1 METGNKL
8 RLADVFVSISDP
20 GQAGKIEHNLVE
32 LLVVAVNAVLVG
44 ADTFVEI
51 ELWAKE
57 KLEWLRGYL
66 RLEAGIPSHDT
77 FGRLFGLIDPDEFEA
92 AFRRWVATVLPALFK
107 AAPEKTPHGLAETV
121 EKDHGR
127 LETRRCFAFD
137 QLPCLHKPEQWP
149 DLKSFAVV
157 ESERLIHG
165 KTSFRT
171 TFPYQ
176 QPAR

>member
-20 GQAGKIEHNLVE
+20 GQPGKIEHNLVE

-77 FGRLFGLIDPDEFEA
+77 FRRLFGLTDKG
-92 AFRRWVATVLPALFK
+92 VTPAL
-107 AAPEKTPHGLAETV
+107 P
-121 EKDHGR
+121 GR
-127 LETRRCFAFD
+127 
-137 QLPCLHKPEQWP
+137 Q
-149 DLKSFAVV
+149 
-157 ESERLIHG
+157 
-165 KTSFRT
+165 
-171 TFPYQ
+171 
-176 QPAR
+176 